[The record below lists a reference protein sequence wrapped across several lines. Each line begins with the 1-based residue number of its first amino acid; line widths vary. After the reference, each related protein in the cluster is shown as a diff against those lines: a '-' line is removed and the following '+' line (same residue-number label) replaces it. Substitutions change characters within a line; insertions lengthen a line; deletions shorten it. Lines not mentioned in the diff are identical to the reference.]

1 MRTGSA
7 RLLGGAFFA
16 CLLSVSAALAEPA
29 PSTLRDAFFNR
40 PGERPLPPVAKFE
53 DEEGDEFTLD
63 RTGGKSVFIRFEDSP
78 EIWALLPNSAPRG
91 DVIYKND
98 MGEPVL
104 RTTRLGGL
112 TLFTE
117 GRPQGMA
124 AAFAGPSH
132 PLKLPPVDSVQGL
145 LRDFAQASARASR
158 AAQKLIAFEAEEAPL
173 LAAPLL
179 ADAAFVVSEAFVQVA
194 GEGDSGRKAA
204 ARFSKV
210 QFEAGKNP
218 NADTRGPVV
227 RITIAPERG
236 LAGRPSSHRV
246 AAAISRR

>member
-7 RLLGGAFFA
+7 RLLGGAFLA
-16 CLLSVSAALAEPA
+16 CLLSVTAALAEPA

-53 DEEGDEFTLD
+53 DEEGDEFILD
-63 RTGGKSVFIRFEDSP
+63 RTGGRTVFIRFDDSP
-78 EIWALLPNSAPRG
+78 EIWALAPNSAPRG

-124 AAFAGPSH
+124 AAFAGTSH
-132 PLKLPPVDSVQGL
+132 PLRLPPVDTVQGL
-145 LRDFAQASARASR
+145 LRDFAQASARSSR

-194 GEGDSGRKAA
+194 DEDGGRKLI
-204 ARFSKV
+204 ARFNKV
-210 QFEAGKNP
+210 QFQAGKNP
-218 NADTRGPVV
+218 NADTKGPVV
-227 RITIAPERG
+227 RITIAPDRG

-246 AAAISRR
+246 AAAISKR

>member
-1 MRTGSA
+1 MTTGSA
-7 RLLGGAFFA
+7 RILGGALA
-16 CLLSVSAALAEPA
+16 CLLSVTAALADPA

-40 PGERPLPPVAKFE
+40 PGERPLPPVARFE
-53 DEEGDEFTLD
+53 DEEGDEFVLD
-63 RTGGKSVFIRFEDSP
+63 RSAGRTVFIRFDDNP
-78 EIWALLPNSAPRG
+78 EIWTLTPSSAPRG
-91 DVIYKND
+91 DVVYKND
-98 MGEPVL
+98 VGEPIL

-117 GRPQGMA
+117 DRPEGMA
-124 AAFAGPSH
+124 AAFSGTARG
-132 PLKLPPVDSVQGL
+132 LKLPAVDTVQSL

-158 AAQKLIAFEAEEAPL
+158 AAQRLISFEAEEAPL
-173 LAAPLL
+173 QAAPLL

-194 GEGDSGRKAA
+194 GESDRGRKLA
-204 ARFSKV
+204 ARYSKV
-210 QFEAGKNP
+210 QFETGKNP
-218 NADTRGPVV
+218 AADTKGQVV

>member
-1 MRTGSA
+1 MRTASA
-7 RLLGGAFFA
+7 RILGGALLA
-16 CLLSVSAALAEPA
+16 CLLSVTAALAEPS
-29 PSTLRDAFFNR
+29 PSTLRDAFFHR
-40 PGERPLPPVAKFE
+40 PGDRPLPSVARFE
-53 DEEGDEFTLD
+53 DEEGDEFVLD
-63 RTGGKSVFIRFEDSP
+63 RSGGRPVFIRFDDSP
-78 EIWALLPNSAPRG
+78 EIWTLLPNSAPRG
-91 DVIYKND
+91 DVVYKND

-104 RTTRLGGL
+104 RSTRLGGL

-124 AAFAGPSH
+124 AAFAGPAP
-132 PLKLPPVDSVQGL
+132 PLRLPPVDTVQTL

-158 AAQKLIAFEAEEAPL
+158 AAQRLIAFEAEDAPL

-194 GEGDSGRKAA
+194 GEDGGRRLV
-204 ARFSKV
+204 ARYNKV
-210 QFEAGKNP
+210 EFEAGKNP
-218 NADTRGPVV
+218 NAATRGPVV

-246 AAAISRR
+246 AAAISKR

>member
-1 MRTGSA
+1 MTTGLA
-7 RLLGGAFFA
+7 RILGGALA
-16 CLLSVSAALAEPA
+16 CLLSVTAALAEPA

-40 PGERPLPPVAKFE
+40 PGERPLPPVARFQSE
-53 DEEGDEFTLD
+53 AGEMFVLD
-63 RTGGKSVFIRFEDSP
+63 RSGGRPVFLRFEDNP
-78 EIWALLPNSAPRG
+78 EIWALTPNSAPRG
-91 DVIYKND
+91 DVVYKND
-98 MGEPVL
+98 VGEPVL

-112 TLFTE
+112 TLFTDE
-117 GRPQGMA
+117 RPQGMA
-124 AAFAGPSH
+124 AAFAGSAH
-132 PLKLPPVDSVQGL
+132 GLKLPSVDTVQSL

-158 AAQKLIAFEAEEAPL
+158 AAQRLISFEAEEAPL

-194 GEGDSGRKAA
+194 GDGERGRKLA
-204 ARFSKV
+204 ARYSKV

-218 NADTRGPVV
+218 AADTRGQVV

>member
-1 MRTGSA
+1 VRI
-7 RLLGGAFFA
+7 LGGAFFA
-16 CLLSVSAALAEPA
+16 CLLSVTAALAEPA

-40 PGERPLPPVAKFE
+40 PGERPLPAVARFE
-53 DEEGDEFTLD
+53 DEEGDEFVLD
-63 RTGGKSVFIRFEDSP
+63 RSGGRPVFLRFEDNP
-78 EIWALLPNSAPRG
+78 EIWALTPNSAPRG

-104 RTTRLGGL
+104 RTPRLGGL

-117 GRPQGMA
+117 DRPQGMA
-124 AAFAGPSH
+124 AAFAGPAH
-132 PLKLPPVDSVQGL
+132 GLRLPSVDTVQSL

-158 AAQKLIAFEAEEAPL
+158 AAQRLVAFEAEEAPL

-194 GEGDSGRKAA
+194 GQGDSGRKLV

-210 QFEAGKNP
+210 EFEAGKNP
-218 NADTRGPVV
+218 SADARGKVV

-246 AAAISRR
+246 AAAISKR